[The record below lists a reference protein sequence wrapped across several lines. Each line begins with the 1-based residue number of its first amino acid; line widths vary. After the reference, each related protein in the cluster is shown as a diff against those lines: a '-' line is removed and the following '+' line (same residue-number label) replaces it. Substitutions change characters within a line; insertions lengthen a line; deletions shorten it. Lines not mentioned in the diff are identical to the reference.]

1 MWKILFIICFLF
13 FAPTTTLTA
22 QTRWDLQKCMDV
34 AIERNRNLTISKL
47 DIDGKSIDI
56 NIARNERLPGINA
69 FSNISSNFGQSQDI
83 FGNNARND
91 NFNSNIGVSS
101 SLSLVTFGRIKNN
114 VLKAESTMKA
124 SKEDLELE
132 KRNTRIEVVQ
142 AYLQVLLQREISR
155 LMDSNT
161 YFSEL
166 QMKKIQKSTDAG
178 AAPLSVLYEA
188 KASHNRDI
196 QKQAAAEQELEKSI
210 LSLKQTMYISD
221 TAKIVVDN
229 EISTIER
236 ISMNYLASKEYLA
249 DLWPEH
255 PLTKKY
261 NLLNE
266 SLLADGK
273 IIRSTRYPSIDLS
286 VNLGSFYFN
295 NLTSNLGKMAFMQQM
310 RGNFSQ
316 QITLSLSIPIYN
328 KNVVKN
334 NIQKNNIQ
342 LEQNAEQLALSKQKF
357 YQQIEKYLVDCRN
370 YEKQLTI
377 ANEALA
383 STQLAFDIS
392 EKSFEAG
399 KISIYDLNN
408 SRTNLLTAESDVVKV
423 RYNLIFA
430 KLIVLIM
437 TKGDIRF

>member
-1 MWKILFIICFLF
+1 
-13 FAPTTTLTA
+13 
-22 QTRWDLQKCMDV
+22 
-34 AIERNRNLTISKL
+34 
-47 DIDGKSIDI
+47 
-56 NIARNERLPGINA
+56 
-69 FSNISSNFGQSQDI
+69 
-83 FGNNARND
+83 
-91 NFNSNIGVSS
+91 
-101 SLSLVTFGRIKNN
+101 
-114 VLKAESTMKA
+114 
-124 SKEDLELE
+124 
-132 KRNTRIEVVQ
+132 
-142 AYLQVLLQREISR
+142 
-155 LMDSNT
+155 
-161 YFSEL
+161 
-166 QMKKIQKSTDAG
+166 
-178 AAPLSVLYEA
+178 
-188 KASHNRDI
+188 
-196 QKQAAAEQELEKSI
+196 
-210 LSLKQTMYISD
+210 MYISD